1 MDPNTS
7 SVIRDVF
14 LIVAAGL
21 LAALCLVLIVVILK
35 LYRPI
40 RDTVSNS
47 RQATENL
54 NRITTDFSGISEE
67 TSNNLAQTSRNL
79 VNITDKAR
87 ETTDELAPAVHSVR
101 EAASSIASAATT
113 TTRVADMIGRLIPQ
127 GSGGGGSSG
136 VGPLLRL
143 VRGLFPGPRKEG
155 DRGTGTGA

>member
-1 MDPNTS
+1 MDANTS

-21 LAALCLVLIVVILK
+21 LSALCLVLIVVILK

-47 RQATENL
+47 RQTTENL

-113 TTRVADMIGRLIPQ
+113 ATRVADMIGRLIPQ

-136 VGPLLRL
+136 VGSLLRL
-143 VRGLFPGPRKEG
+143 VRGLFSGPRKEG
-155 DRGTGTGA
+155 DRGTGNGA

>member
-21 LAALCLVLIVVILK
+21 LSALCLVLIVVILK

-47 RQATENL
+47 RQTTENL

-67 TSNNLAQTSRNL
+67 TSNNLVQTSRNM

-113 TTRVADMIGRLIPQ
+113 ATRVADMIGRLIPQ

-136 VGPLLRL
+136 VGSLLRL
-143 VRGLFPGPRKEG
+143 VRGLFSGPRKEG
-155 DRGTGTGA
+155 DRGTGNGA

>member
-21 LAALCLVLIVVILK
+21 LSALCLVLIVAILK

-47 RQATENL
+47 RQTTENL

-67 TSNNLAQTSRNL
+67 TSNNLVQTSRNM

-113 TTRVADMIGRLIPQ
+113 ATRVADMIGRLIPQ

-136 VGPLLRL
+136 VGSLLRL
-143 VRGLFPGPRKEG
+143 VRGLFSGPRKEG
-155 DRGTGTGA
+155 DRGTGNGA

>member
-21 LAALCLVLIVVILK
+21 LAALCLVLIVAIVK

-40 RDTVSNS
+40 RETVSNS
-47 RQATENL
+47 RQTTENL

-79 VNITDKAR
+79 VNITDKMR
-87 ETTDELAPAVHSVR
+87 ETTDELAPAVHSVK
-101 EAASSIASAATT
+101 EAADSIASAATT
-113 TTRVADMIGRLIPQ
+113 ATRVADMISRLIPQ
-127 GSGGGGSSG
+127 GSGGASSSG
-136 VGPLLRL
+136 VGSLLRM
-143 VRGLFPGPRKEG
+143 VRSLFSGPRKEG
-155 DRGTGTGA
+155 DRGTGNGA

>member
-21 LAALCLVLIVVILK
+21 LSALCLVLIVVILK

-47 RQATENL
+47 RQTTENL

-113 TTRVADMIGRLIPQ
+113 ATRVADMIGRLIPQ

-136 VGPLLRL
+136 VGSLLRL
-143 VRGLFPGPRKEG
+143 VRGLFSGPRKEG
-155 DRGTGTGA
+155 DRRTGNGA